1 MTESIK
7 NTVILKRE
15 LILLFG
21 GILFYSFSV
30 FAAITPYIVET
41 KTLYFGDIVFIPGS
55 CSMAYNTEVISNLTS
70 SNICT
75 NSTGTAGTYQ
85 IFANPN
91 KQVQIKI
98 KSHGDTGNGII
109 YVPDGELVSDFES
122 ALIIADTTKT
132 INSGASGIIDITI
145 GGRLTINSMLSS
157 SNAYSELFD
166 IEFTEL

>member
-7 NTVILKRE
+7 NTIRLKKQ
-15 LILLFG
+15 LILLLG
-21 GILFYSFSV
+21 GLLSYSFSV
-30 FAAITPYIVET
+30 YAAITPYIVET
-41 KTLYFGDIVFIPGS
+41 KTLYFGEIIFIPGS
-55 CSMAYNTEVISNLTS
+55 CSMAYNTQVISNLTS

-75 NSTGTAGTYQ
+75 SSTGTSGTYQ

-91 KQVQIKI
+91 KQVQIKL

-122 ALIIADTTKT
+122 AIIIADTTKT
-132 INSGASGIIDITI
+132 INSGASGIIDISI
-145 GGRLTINSMLSS
+145 GGRIIINSMLSS
-157 SNAYSELFD
+157 SSAYSELFD